1 MKKKRQD
8 KILEIIEKNMV
19 TTQEMLKQL
28 LEDEG
33 MSVTQATLSRDINE
47 LDLKKMTSP
56 SGVNIYVKL
65 PKPAFSY
72 SPIFKDSVIDVEYSM
87 NMVVIKCVTGMA
99 QAVCATLD
107 KMKRAEIIGTIA
119 GDDTIFALMKNE
131 SASAGFT
138 EELKA
143 VLSE

>member
-47 LDLKKMTSP
+47 LDLKKMPSP
-56 SGVNIYVKL
+56 SGVNVYVRL

-99 QAVCATLD
+99 QAVCAILD

-131 SASAGFT
+131 AASAGFT

>member
-47 LDLKKMTSP
+47 LDLKKMPSP
-56 SGVNIYVKL
+56 SGVNVYVRL

-72 SPIFKDSVIDVEYSM
+72 SPIDVEYSM

-99 QAVCATLD
+99 QAVCAILD

-131 SASAGFT
+131 AASAGFT